1 MESQERDILAGE
13 QPQTYSEGWRA
24 RRAPAPS
31 GERPSHSPLTSSR
44 QLYLMKQELQR
55 EKMSSSCEREF
66 RERSLK
72 MASDLE
78 PGDEELSRL
87 KEENERLR
95 SLTFSLVRPGPAP
108 PGVPLLPRP
117 HRSPRPPDPA
127 LPGRWSR
134 G

>member
-1 MESQERDILAGE
+1 M
-13 QPQTYSEGWRA
+13 TF
-24 RRAPAPS
+24 
-31 GERPSHSPLTSSR
+31 SPPFPPW

-95 SLTFSLVRPGPAP
+95 SLTFSLVGPDAP
-108 PGVPLLPRP
+108 KVQL
-117 HRSPRPPDPA
+117 PA
-127 LPGRWSR
+127 LVSPQGSASFPVAR
-134 G
+134 

>member
-1 MESQERDILAGE
+1 
-13 QPQTYSEGWRA
+13 
-24 RRAPAPS
+24 
-31 GERPSHSPLTSSR
+31 
-44 QLYLMKQELQR
+44 MKQELQR

-95 SLTFSLVRPGPAP
+95 SLTFSLVGPGAP
-108 PGVPLLPRP
+108 KVQL
-117 HRSPRPPDPA
+117 PA
-127 LPGRWSR
+127 LVSPQGSASFPGGQQVVSLALAC
-134 G
+134 GLQTVGFLTGGSTEV

>member
-1 MESQERDILAGE
+1 
-13 QPQTYSEGWRA
+13 
-24 RRAPAPS
+24 
-31 GERPSHSPLTSSR
+31 
-44 QLYLMKQELQR
+44 MKQELQR

-95 SLTFSLVRPGPAP
+95 SLTFSLVGPGA
-108 PGVPLLPRP
+108 
-117 HRSPRPPDPA
+117 
-127 LPGRWSR
+127 PGRL
-134 G
+134 

>member
-1 MESQERDILAGE
+1 
-13 QPQTYSEGWRA
+13 
-24 RRAPAPS
+24 
-31 GERPSHSPLTSSR
+31 
-44 QLYLMKQELQR
+44 MKQELQR

-95 SLTFSLVRPGPAP
+95 SLTFSLVGPGAP
-108 PGVPLLPRP
+108 KVHFLPW
-117 HRSPRPPDPA
+117 SPPKAQFPSLMA
-127 LPGRWSR
+127 SR
-134 G
+134 

>member
-1 MESQERDILAGE
+1 
-13 QPQTYSEGWRA
+13 
-24 RRAPAPS
+24 
-31 GERPSHSPLTSSR
+31 
-44 QLYLMKQELQR
+44 MKQELQR

-95 SLTFSLVRPGPAP
+95 SLTFSLVGPDAP
-108 PGVPLLPRP
+108 KVQL
-117 HRSPRPPDPA
+117 PA
-127 LPGRWSR
+127 LVLPPRLSFLSCGQVVSLALACGLQTVGFLTSGSTEVWLRPR
-134 G
+134 